1 MANRYVILTAISTFK
16 IRYAIPEEALLVS
29 CDGRVTGS
37 EQRLIDKATD
47 AVIAERVEEFSQEW
61 LGETVIDE
69 RICTEEE
76 MLEIFDRE
84 NDYLRGWTREEKID
98 YVRKSLGENLD

>member
-1 MANRYVILTAISTFK
+1 MANRYVILTAISTHK
-16 IRYAIPEEALLVS
+16 VRYAIPEEVLSADTDQL
-29 CDGRVTGS
+29 
-37 EQRLIDKATD
+37 LIDKATD
-47 AVIAERVEEFSQEW
+47 AVTAEKVEEFSQEW

-84 NDYLRGWTREEKID
+84 NDYLRGWTREEKIE
-98 YVRKSLGENLD
+98 YVRKSLGISG

>member
-16 IRYAIPEEALLVS
+16 IRYAIPEEALS
-29 CDGRVTGS
+29 ADTDQG
-37 EQRLIDKATD
+37 LINKATD
-47 AVIAERVEEFSQEW
+47 AVIAEKVEEFSQEW

-84 NDYLRGWTREEKID
+84 NDYLKSWTREEKID
-98 YVRKSLGENLD
+98 YVRKGVSKLKF

>member
-16 IRYAIPEEALLVS
+16 IRYAIPEEALS
-29 CDGRVTGS
+29 ADTD
-37 EQRLIDKATD
+37 QRLIDKATD

-69 RICTEEE
+69 RVCTEEE

-84 NDYLRGWTREEKID
+84 NDYLKSWTREQKIHHIRTRLKEKP
-98 YVRKSLGENLD
+98 

>member
-1 MANRYVILTAISTFK
+1 MTNRYVMLTAISTFK
-16 IRYAIPEEALLVS
+16 IRYAIPEEALSMGTDRVS
-29 CDGRVTGS
+29 HTDS

-84 NDYLRGWTREEKID
+84 NDYLKSWTREEKID
-98 YVRKSLGENLD
+98 YVRRSLGVSR

>member
-1 MANRYVILTAISTFK
+1 MANRYVILTAISTHK
-16 IRYAIPEEALLVS
+16 IRYAIPEEALS
-29 CDGRVTGS
+29 ADTDQG
-37 EQRLIDKATD
+37 LIDKATD
-47 AVIAERVEEFSQEW
+47 AVTAEKVEEFSQEW

-84 NDYLRGWTREEKID
+84 NDYLKSWTRAQKID
-98 YVRKSLGENLD
+98 YVRRGALGVSG